1 MSNDWNCFQPF
12 RMRFIL
18 FQTHSHLKSWYII
31 ILFAQGH
38 LPTAVY
44 RHSLVAWQ
52 PSAVE
57 LTDDMR
63 YQHVIA
69 ASVLIPLNQHVWPL
83 CTRPSTCKPNRI
95 HTIRAENQYHGSRTA
110 LLCTGECQKQ
120 GTLLGMC
127 LPSLRMTDS
136 VGTLSLQWPVLVWV
150 PTVHKPNLGNPSDTD
165 DCEVRFIA
173 CFSDRNRRLIPNR
186 WFWAVLWDINVNFRD
201 KFYDHF
207 TKSDRLW
214 KVNWKLG

>member
-12 RMRFIL
+12 RTRFIL

-57 LTDDMR
+57 LMDDMR

-69 ASVLIPLNQHVWPL
+69 VLVLIPLNQHVWPL

-95 HTIRAENQYHGSRTA
+95 HTIRAENQYHGSRAA

-136 VGTLSLQWPVLVWV
+136 VGTLSLSSGPCWCGYLLYTNRISVIPQTRTTARCGLLRVSL
-150 PTVHKPNLGNPSDTD
+150 TGTD
-165 DCEVRFIA
+165 GLSQTDGFGRFYETLTSI
-173 CFSDRNRRLIPNR
+173 SETS
-186 WFWAVLWDINVNFRD
+186 
-201 KFYDHF
+201 F
-207 TKSDRLW
+207 TIILLNQTGCGKSIE
-214 KVNWKLG
+214 N